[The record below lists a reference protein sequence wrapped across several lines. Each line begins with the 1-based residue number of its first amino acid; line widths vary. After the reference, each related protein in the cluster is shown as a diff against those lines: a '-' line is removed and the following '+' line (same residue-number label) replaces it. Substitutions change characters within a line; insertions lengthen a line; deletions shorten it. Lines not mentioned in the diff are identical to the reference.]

1 MEEWRII
8 EEFSNYAISN
18 MGRVKRI
25 KKTGRNTKVG
35 HILKQRKN
43 RCGYMYTSMCK
54 DGKRTSKTI
63 HRLVLKTFIGYND
76 LDCNH
81 IDGDKTNNKLENL
94 EYCTKS
100 KNMIHAYENG
110 LEISVKGEKHGRSK
124 LKEDEVWLI
133 KRILDSDLFRDKKIT
148 QDFISKMFKV
158 SFGTISKIKRG
169 VLWSH
174 I

>member
-1 MEEWRII
+1 MEEWRTI
-8 EEFSNYAISN
+8 EEFPNYAVSD

-25 KKTGRNTKVG
+25 NKGRRTQVG
-35 HILKQRKN
+35 KIISQRKN
-43 RCGYMYTSMCK
+43 RGGYMYVTLCK
-54 DGKRTSKTI
+54 DGKRKSKTI
-63 HRLVLKTFIGYND
+63 HRLVLNAFIGKSD

-100 KNMIHAYENG
+100 RNMIHAYENG

-133 KRILDSDLFRDKKIT
+133 KRILNSDLFRDKKIT

-158 SFGTISKIKRG
+158 NFGTISKIKKG
-169 VLWSH
+169 TIWSH
-174 I
+174 LE